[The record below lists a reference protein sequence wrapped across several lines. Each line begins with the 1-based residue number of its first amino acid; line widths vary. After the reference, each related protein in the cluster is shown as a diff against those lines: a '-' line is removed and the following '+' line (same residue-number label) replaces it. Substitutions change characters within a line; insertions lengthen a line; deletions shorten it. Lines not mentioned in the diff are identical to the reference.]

1 MVYFR
6 RKYVNHLNVLLTSVV
21 SDCLVDD
28 VMLKKQ
34 VNLHRIL
41 WRHISVTRIKVD
53 RPHQNVFNII
63 FVMKVIIII
72 QM

>member
-34 VNLHRIL
+34 VKLHRIL
-41 WRHISVTRIKVD
+41 
-53 RPHQNVFNII
+53 
-63 FVMKVIIII
+63 
-72 QM
+72 